1 MIILAILVGVFL
13 IAIAV
18 PTRGRRRRASR
29 DAARVAMAA
38 AMVFS
43 GVSHFAD
50 TAAFVQLLPEFVP
63 GRTALILATG
73 VFEILLGVGLLAPR
87 RRREVALI
95 LAAYLVAVF
104 PANVYVAVADVPLEG
119 LGGGNPWLRL
129 PFQAVY
135 IGWVFW
141 AVPGALEPA
150 RELVR
155 RLRGPAGGPI
165 RTSHGAV
172 SR

>member
-1 MIILAILVGVFL
+1 MIILAVLIGVFVVMIL
-13 IAIAV
+13 IPV
-18 PTRGRRRRASR
+18 RGHRRAYR
-29 DAARVAMAA
+29 DAARLAMAV

-73 VFEILLGVGLLAPR
+73 VLEILLGVGLLLPR
-87 RRREVALI
+87 WRREVALA
-95 LAAYLVAVF
+95 LVAYLVAVF

-129 PFQAVY
+129 PFQAIY
-135 IGWVFW
+135 IAWLLW
-141 AVPGALEPA
+141 AVPGALDPA
-150 RELVR
+150 RDLVA
-155 RLRGPAGGPI
+155 RLRGSTG
-165 RTSHGAV
+165 GAV
-172 SR
+172 RTRDRVV

>member
-63 GRTALILATG
+63 GRTPLILATG
-73 VFEILLGVGLLAPR
+73 VFEILLGVGLMAPSS
-87 RRREVALI
+87 
-95 LAAYLVAVF
+95 
-104 PANVYVAVADVPLEG
+104 
-119 LGGGNPWLRL
+119 WRL
-129 PFQAVY
+129 T
-135 IGWVFW
+135 W
-141 AVPGALEPA
+141 
-150 RELVR
+150 
-155 RLRGPAGGPI
+155 
-165 RTSHGAV
+165 
-172 SR
+172 